1 MAISSGGVGSGIDVN
16 SIVSQLMA
24 LERQPLTVLDKK
36 KADYNSQLSAFGIL
50 KSNLSGFQTAAAA
63 LKDTNTFNVYA
74 ATAADATLLSATT
87 SSSAI
92 AGAHAITISTL
103 AKSQI
108 QVSGTGFATTDTTA
122 VGVVGDILSFTTGA
136 STFSVTLDST
146 NNTLT
151 GLQNAINT
159 NTANYGVTASIL
171 NNGTTNKL
179 VITANATGVANAV
192 TLGGTLAPKLAS
204 TTTQAAADASLT
216 VDGVA
221 ITSASNTISTVL
233 PGVTLSL
240 KNTGSTTLSVSRDV
254 TAITSKM
261 TDFVNSYNK
270 LVSSIG
276 SYRMKGGAL
285 ESDGTALSV
294 QSQLTGVL
302 NTAASITGGSYG
314 YLAQVGIAI
323 QKDGS
328 MALNTTDFTAA
339 VNTNFSSVVSLFTD
353 ATQGFAT
360 RLYNESFNMLGT
372 NGLFQTKTD
381 GINNRISSIQTQ
393 YDRISNRLDSTQ
405 KRLQA
410 QYSAMDSLVASMRQ
424 AASYLSS
431 IR

>member
-1 MAISSGGVGSGIDVN
+1 MAISSGGVGSGIDIN

-36 KADYNSQLSAFGIL
+36 KTSYNSQLSAYGTL

-63 LKDTNTFNVYA
+63 LKDTNTFNVFS
-74 ATAADATLLSATT
+74 ATPVDTTLLSATT
-87 SSSAI
+87 SSTAI
-92 AGAHAITISTL
+92 AGSHTITIGTL

-108 QVSGTGFATTDTTA
+108 QVSGTGYATTDTTP
-122 VGVVGDILSFTTGA
+122 VGIVGDTLSFTTGA
-136 STFSVTLDST
+136 SNFSVTLDST
-146 NNTLT
+146 NNSLA
-151 GLQNAINT
+151 GLQNAINSS
-159 NTANYGVTASIL
+159 ASNYGVTASIL

-179 VITANATGVANAV
+179 VITANNSGLANAV
-192 TLGGTLAPKLAS
+192 TLGGTLAASLAS
-204 TTTQAAADASLT
+204 TTTQAAVDAALT

-221 ITSASNTISTVL
+221 VTSASNTISTVL

-240 KNTGSTTLSVSRDV
+240 KSLGTTTLSVTRDAS
-254 TAITSKM
+254 AITAKV
-261 TDFVNSYNK
+261 TDFVNAYNK

-276 SYRMKGGAL
+276 NYRMKGGTL
-285 ESDGTALSV
+285 EADSTALAV
-294 QSQLTGVL
+294 QNQLTGIL
-302 NTAASITGGSYG
+302 NTPASIAGGSYG
-314 YLAQVGIAI
+314 YLAQAGVAI

-339 VNTNFSSVVSLFTD
+339 VNTNFNSVVSLFTD

-360 RLYNESFNMLGT
+360 RLYNESFSMLGVG
-372 NGLFQTKTD
+372 GLFQNKTD
-381 GINNRISSIQTQ
+381 GINSRISSIQTQ

-405 KRLQA
+405 KRLMA
-410 QYSAMDSLVASMRQ
+410 QYTAMDTMVASMRQ